1 LRGAL
6 VFLVAFVVLFL
17 ISLKAP
23 TIPPGKQFYGLLGV
37 PTTTYLVHGIAATT
51 LISAV
56 FNGVFY
62 GVIVWLIYSIADW
75 AVKHD
80 KKERRASK

>member
-1 LRGAL
+1 MRGAL
-6 VFLVAFVVLFL
+6 VFLVVFAVLLL
-17 ISLKAP
+17 ISLKYP

-37 PTTTYLVHGIAATT
+37 QETSYQVHGIAATT

-75 AVKHD
+75 ATKRNKPRSD
-80 KKERRASK
+80 QK

>member
-6 VFLVAFVVLFL
+6 VFLVVFVVLLL
-17 ISLKAP
+17 ISLKYP

-37 PTTTYLVHGIAATT
+37 QETSEPVLGIGATNLV
-51 LISAV
+51 SAV

-62 GVIVWLIYSIADW
+62 GVIVWLIYSLADW
-75 AVKHD
+75 ATKRN
-80 KKERRASK
+80 KKGQKS